1 MLGAI
6 ALAISTTIGA
16 GVLGLP
22 KALYLV
28 GPVGIL
34 IGVLVAFS
42 LLLSAMMLSDLLR
55 GEKKPIQ
62 LPALLSRILG
72 DGWKY
77 FVYMTLIFSMY
88 GALSAYLI
96 GFGSQLNAV
105 AGTPE
110 LYGGFVLFALCG
122 YLIFR
127 GTRMVERIDLPL
139 AAALVL
145 FLVVLSGVN
154 VTHFAGFHFNSVD
167 TGNLLKFTGTMLFAL
182 FGLNVVP
189 EINFLSKGKASRVY
203 AISTFLCLLLYLG
216 FAFTTVGV
224 LGPETTDLGTLG
236 LALHYGGIYNI
247 LISLFTVTALFTSFL
262 GIGLGM
268 RHIYQFD
275 FKLSRMASTLAVMLP
290 PLAVFSWS
298 GTLGF
303 GFLDILGLAGELTLP
318 LFVITL
324 SYAYL
329 KALPW
334 LKPKTPAPRVSAVAT
349 ALIYATIFISS
360 VAELIL

>member
-1 MLGAI
+1 MLSAI

-22 KALYLV
+22 KALYLM
-28 GPVGIL
+28 GPW
-34 IGVLVAFS
+34 GVAAGLLVAFF
-42 LLLSAMMLSDLLR
+42 LILSAMMLSDMLQR
-55 GEKKPIQ
+55 EKKPIQ
-62 LPALLSRILG
+62 LPALISSILG
-72 DGWKY
+72 DRWKY

-88 GALSAYLI
+88 GALAAYLL

-110 LYGGFVLFALCG
+110 LYGGLLLFAVTS
-122 YLIFR
+122 YLVYR
-127 GTRMVERIDLPL
+127 GTRVIEKVDLPL

-145 FLVVLSGVN
+145 FLLALSAVN
-154 VTHFAGFHFNSVD
+154 VTHFAGFEFDSPGMAGVL
-167 TGNLLKFTGTMLFAL
+167 TFTGTMLFAL
-182 FGLNVVP
+182 FGLNVIP
-189 EINFLSKGKASRVY
+189 EINFLSRGRV
-203 AISTFLCLLLYLG
+203 ALVFTVSTLLSLLLYLG

-224 LGPETTDLGTLG
+224 LGDQTTDLGTTG
-236 LALHYGGIYNI
+236 LALFYGGTYNV

-275 FKLSRMASTLAVMLP
+275 FGLSRVASTLAVALP
-290 PLAVFSWS
+290 PFALFLCSDR
-298 GTLGF
+298 LGI

-318 LFVITL
+318 LFTITV

-329 KALPW
+329 KVLPAI
-334 LKPKTPAPRVSAVAT
+334 KPKTPFPRASALAT
-349 ALIYATIFISS
+349 GAFYSIIFFFS
-360 VAELIL
+360 VAQLIL